1 MKILIAPDKFK
12 GSLDAQQV
20 CEAIRQALLK
30 YDATLHIQTI
40 PMADGGEGT
49 AQLLTEHTQG
59 KWITCAVRDPLFR
72 KIEAG
77 YGISG
82 DGNTAFIEMA
92 VASGLQLL
100 KLDERNP
107 LHTSTVGTG
116 DLIADALKHGVKK
129 IVLAIGGSATNDAG
143 IGMATALGY
152 TFYNNQ
158 NQELTPI
165 GKNLIN
171 LHRIDTSDVNPQ
183 LKQTEI
189 VVLCDVSNLL
199 YGSNGAAFVFAP
211 QKGASE
217 QDVANLDKG
226 LEHFANIVH
235 TQLNIST
242 DFAGAGAAGGLG
254 AGAKVFLNATLQRG
268 IDYVMQALHVEATI
282 QHADLIITGEGK
294 MDVQTLAGKVVAG
307 IAATAVRHHK
317 PVLAVVGKNELTET
331 QWKQVGITQVISLAD
346 ENTSVEIAMSK
357 TYELISKRIEGFD
370 FSRLAVHPR
379 MK

>member
-1 MKILIAPDKFK
+1 VKILIAPDKFK

-20 CEAIRQALLK
+20 SEAIRQALLK

-59 KWITCAVRDPLFR
+59 KWIICAVRDPLFR

-165 GKNLIN
+165 GEKFNK
-171 LHRIDTSDVNPQ
+171 S
-183 LKQTEI
+183 
-189 VVLCDVSNLL
+189 
-199 YGSNGAAFVFAP
+199 
-211 QKGASE
+211 ASYR
-217 QDVANLDKG
+217 
-226 LEHFANIVH
+226 HF
-235 TQLNIST
+235 
-242 DFAGAGAAGGLG
+242 
-254 AGAKVFLNATLQRG
+254 RC
-268 IDYVMQALHVEATI
+268 
-282 QHADLIITGEGK
+282 
-294 MDVQTLAGKVVAG
+294 
-307 IAATAVRHHK
+307 
-317 PVLAVVGKNELTET
+317 
-331 QWKQVGITQVISLAD
+331 
-346 ENTSVEIAMSK
+346 
-357 TYELISKRIEGFD
+357 
-370 FSRLAVHPR
+370 
-379 MK
+379 